1 MFRLLAVLAAVT
13 PAVLAS
19 VIPGETC
26 GYFGYRMPEPSA
38 LAVVVYSA
46 AGWAADLLPVALAL
60 AGLWLPRRFPVLGA
74 AASGLVLLLGG
85 LTYLVPYVSICGT
98 TQGLGLVTGCAAAA
112 TAACLLARR
121 DAGPR
126 RVPAAV
132 AAAWTTVIGLAL
144 ARSFTLW
151 GPDAYLGCFPDLTDE
166 WASWWMRLDTSER
179 LGLWVAVA
187 ALGAILVSGRG
198 ATAAAVALLVPAL
211 YTPLATVLSGA
222 AHDCSSLTELVVWP
236 YVAAAVIGVMAAR
249 AARDVTPAGRA

>member
-1 MFRLLAVLAAVT
+1 MFRLLAVLAAVA

-19 VIPGETC
+19 VLPPEMC

-38 LAVVVYSA
+38 LAVAVYSA
-46 AGWAADLLPVALAL
+46 AGWGADLLPVALAL
-60 AGLWLPRRFPVLGA
+60 AGLWLPRRFAVLGV

-85 LTYLVPYVSICGT
+85 VTYLVPYVGICGT

-112 TAACLLARR
+112 TAACLLARL

-126 RVPAAV
+126 RAPAAV
-132 AAAWTTVIGLAL
+132 AAAWTVVLCLAL
-144 ARSFTLW
+144 ARFLM
-151 GPDAYLGCFPDLTDE
+151 DDDLKCIPDLTDE
-166 WASWWMRLDTSER
+166 WASWWIRLDSAEM

-187 ALGAILVSGRG
+187 ALGAALVSGRG

-211 YTPLATVLSGA
+211 YTPLATALSGA
-222 AHDCSSLTELVVWP
+222 AHDCSDLVGWP

-249 AARDVTPAGRA
+249 AARDVTPAGRG